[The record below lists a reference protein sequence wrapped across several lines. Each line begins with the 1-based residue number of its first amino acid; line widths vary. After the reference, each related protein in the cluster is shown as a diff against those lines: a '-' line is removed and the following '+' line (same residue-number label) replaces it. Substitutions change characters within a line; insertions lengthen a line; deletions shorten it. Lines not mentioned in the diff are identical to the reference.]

1 MRRILFTIMVAGLGI
16 AVAPATALADHGHGD
31 GHGDGHGRV
40 GQNAA
45 TVASFSKGV
54 LTVTLGDG
62 STVRGKVTD
71 ATQLECHARDNRG
84 LRIEDRR
91 DGGGDNG
98 GGDNGGR
105 GNGGGGD
112 GHELACT
119 TRALRPGT
127 IVDEAEL
134 QISHG
139 TAFWEK
145 VELIVKRPH
154 VSR

>member
-1 MRRILFTIMVAGLGI
+1 MRRMLFTVMVAGLGI
-16 AVAPATALADHGHGD
+16 AVAPATALADHGR
-31 GHGDGHGRV
+31 GRV

-45 TVASFSKGV
+45 TVASFSRGV
-54 LTVTLGDG
+54 LTVRLGDG
-62 STVRGKVTD
+62 STVRGKVTN
-71 ATQLECHARDNRG
+71 ATELECHARDNG
-84 LRIEDRR
+84 SLRMNERR

-98 GGDNGGR
+98 GGDNGR
-105 GNGGGGD
+105 HGNGGGDD
-112 GHELACT
+112 GHEFACR

-154 VSR
+154 VSH